1 MVIIKNM
8 LNIKIDSTKL
18 IICLMINNYE
28 NNCDQRQTVYME
40 MKKINIKKVNFRIK
54 YMKLK

>member
-18 IICLMINNYE
+18 IICLMITNNYE
-28 NNCDQRQTVYME
+28 NNCDQRQAVYG
-40 MKKINIKKVNFRIK
+40 N
-54 YMKLK
+54 

>member
-28 NNCDQRQTVYME
+28 NNCDQRQTVYGNE
-40 MKKINIKKVNFRIK
+40 KNKYKKS
-54 YMKLK
+54 